1 MTRTNG
7 TGGTYC
13 TVCRIRADVAITLQA
28 PTGGAS

>member
-13 TVCRIRADVAITLQA
+13 TVCRIRADVTVTLQT
-28 PTGGAS
+28 PGGAS